1 MGFFKKRR
9 KGDEPEDFILDFESS
24 PDEQIGIT
32 PWNERKHITAAH
44 AMTVNEILFGTNEQ
58 PSETAVFENAEE
70 ESINKDTE
78 KQNSNA
84 DRNAEIDFEKKTKSK
99 SGEKAAENDNIAL
112 KKAADKEK
120 TSALFNVDSKNE
132 TAEEKAFETAKAP
145 DADKPGFIDLN
156 PANVEPA
163 SPMFAK
169 KVADDSDY
177 IAALAGSFTD
187 GGEKEKLFKKSENV
201 APGTKFAPPRDE
213 VPQFTQTSDAA
224 VTETIAESAEKAKE
238 ESLSKAAQEMMR
250 SLREKLIDSNPDF
263 DETDRRDFNAD
274 LNISDGIFKTDS
286 DVLSKNIGD
295 AASENTHVFTRADD
309 KTVGLDNN
317 AAEKNAENALQN
329 DANGDSAKSAND
341 IKPQEVIDAE
351 KEPTATEPQKPASV
365 IAEKKE
371 IKLSPV
377 AQALYDR
384 MMAQRAHETLKAEVD
399 AAKSSDKDAE
409 IISENAMTEK
419 KTQSENAEQIQTEK
433 ATERIGKAEATESD
447 IKFLRNES
455 KVPRNAADSSAHK
468 NPQNLADSI
477 FDDLASKLEND
488 SKPRFVKSGYHGS
501 LLDKCRSF
509 VTEQSDDASIDEII
523 HDAEQGARKRLQN
536 VYNLDENNG
545 DAKASDSV
553 ANGYD
558 FSLFTKD
565 KNALSQNEP
574 KTETTKAEDITAD
587 ESSLAQ
593 NTTSL
598 ANDSALDGQT
608 REIALPKTPAN
619 TDVPATKDGV
629 PVRHAPVIPVSKSNV
644 KNLQFSLASQE
655 NGENTDLAATRE
667 IPKADGNVKTGSAI
681 SAVGGHVTD
690 PVKAQTMRMH
700 LEKIAEQ
707 DPADETE
714 QPQLHFTGVDED
726 ELPDSDI
733 KAENREQFIDDYR
746 GIEDADSVRT
756 DLAAGKVSLLA
767 RLFSTAAITAILSVI
782 GFGFKDVL
790 CAASP
795 TAYILLNTVLLF
807 AALIINFNTLKGFA
821 SLLIGAPDLDTPAA
835 LAAVSSAL
843 YTAVTAFGNAFQTLP
858 TLSSLGA
865 LALTFNLL
873 GKLVI
878 MNRVKRSFEVIAND
892 EHKKAVTFVEDK
904 VNASI
909 MSGGSV
915 IGEAFIACGRDCKNI
930 TGYLHNA
937 YSEDAYE
944 KKIAPLTVFILIA
957 AALLALLGFVF
968 GGGLYSSLVAFC
980 AVFCAAAPVSMI
992 LCCSM
997 PFSLVSKKLAAYD
1010 AMIAGWNGVEIVSN
1024 TNAVAFQASE
1034 LFPVGNVKLYNMQVL
1049 NRGALDK
1056 YIASA
1061 AAVLN
1066 AAKSPLAPIFNEIL
1080 ETDSEKCPTA
1090 DSVKYENGMGVSGWI
1105 GDKRVF
1111 IGNRTLMEG
1120 HSIRTPSLELDK
1132 KILRQGYFPV
1142 YLAVDQQLCALFIV
1156 GYEADPEITYELRRL
1171 CSTGV
1176 TMLVR
1181 SNDPN
1186 ISEDMICDYF
1196 GLYPDSVKLLSPAG
1210 VSAYYSATSYKE
1222 SIAAKASCSG
1232 DICGFLSLVT
1242 SAIKL
1247 KGICSALLILQIVL
1261 LCLGVGVLAY
1271 FAFTASLLKM
1281 PVLLFGGFQLLSAAI
1296 TAIAASIKQS

>member
-32 PWNERKHITAAH
+32 PWNERKHVTAAH

-84 DRNAEIDFEKKTKSK
+84 DRNTEIDFEKKTKSK
-99 SGEKAAENDNIAL
+99 SGEKAAENDNIASN
-112 KKAADKEK
+112 KAADKEK

-145 DADKPGFIDLN
+145 DADEPGFIDIN

-163 SPMFAK
+163 SPKFAK

-187 GGEKEKLFKKSENV
+187 GGEKEQLFKKSENV

-213 VPQFTQTSDAA
+213 KPQFTQTSDAA

-274 LNISDGIFKTDS
+274 LNISDGIFKNDSDDIFENIESKATDPFTAAAAETTVADTLQNGANNESAQSEAATKNQAVTDS
-286 DVLSKNIGD
+286 
-295 AASENTHVFTRADD
+295 
-309 KTVGLDNN
+309 
-317 AAEKNAENALQN
+317 Q
-329 DANGDSAKSAND
+329 
-341 IKPQEVIDAE
+341 
-351 KEPTATEPQKPASV
+351 KEPTATKPQDSTSV

-371 IKLSPV
+371 IKLSPA

-433 ATERIGKAEATESD
+433 ATERIDKAEETESD
-447 IKFLRNES
+447 IKFLRNKS
-455 KVPRNAADSSAHK
+455 KVPGNAADSSAHK

-488 SKPRFVKSGYHGS
+488 SKPRFAKSGYHGS

-545 DAKASDSV
+545 AAKVSDSA

-574 KTETTKAEDITAD
+574 KTETAKAEDITAD

-593 NTTSL
+593 NTTSI

-608 REIALPKTPAN
+608 REIVLPKTPAN

-667 IPKADGNVKTGSAI
+667 ISKADGNVKTGSAI

-767 RLFSTAAITAILSVI
+767 RLFSTAAITAILAII

-790 CAASP
+790 CDASP

-807 AALIINFNTLKGFA
+807 AALIINFNTLKGFV

-1010 AMIAGWNGVEIVSN
+1010 AMIAGWNGVETVSN

-1034 LFPVGNVKLYNMQVL
+1034 LFPAGNVKLYNMQVL

-1222 SIAAKASCSG
+1222 SIAAKATYSG

-1271 FAFTASLLKM
+1271 FAFTASLLKL

>member
-32 PWNERKHITAAH
+32 PWNERKHVTAAH

-84 DRNAEIDFEKKTKSK
+84 DRNTEIDFEKKTKSK

-132 TAEEKAFETAKAP
+132 TAEEKAFETVKAP
-145 DADKPGFIDLN
+145 DADKPGFIDIN
-156 PANVEPA
+156 TATVEPA
-163 SPMFAK
+163 SPKFAK

-187 GGEKEKLFKKSENV
+187 GGEKEQLFKKSENV

-213 VPQFTQTSDAA
+213 KPQFTQTSDAA

-274 LNISDGIFKTDS
+274 LNISDGIFKNDSDDIFENIESKATDPFTAAAAETTVADTLQNGANNESAQSETATKNQAVTDS
-286 DVLSKNIGD
+286 
-295 AASENTHVFTRADD
+295 
-309 KTVGLDNN
+309 
-317 AAEKNAENALQN
+317 Q
-329 DANGDSAKSAND
+329 
-341 IKPQEVIDAE
+341 
-351 KEPTATEPQKPASV
+351 KEPTATKPQDSTSV
-365 IAEKKE
+365 ISEKKE
-371 IKLSPV
+371 IKLSPA

-399 AAKSSDKDAE
+399 AAKSSDKNAE

-433 ATERIGKAEATESD
+433 ATERIDKAEETESD
-447 IKFLRNES
+447 IKFLRNKS
-455 KVPRNAADSSAHK
+455 KVPDNAADSSAHK

-488 SKPRFVKSGYHGS
+488 SKPRFAKSGYHGS

-545 DAKASDSV
+545 AAKVSDSA

-574 KTETTKAEDITAD
+574 KTETAKAEDITAD

-593 NTTSL
+593 NTTSI

-608 REIALPKTPAN
+608 REIVLPKTPAN

-667 IPKADGNVKTGSAI
+667 ISKADGNVKTGSAI

-767 RLFSTAAITAILSVI
+767 RLFSTAAITAILAVI

-790 CAASP
+790 CDASP

-807 AALIINFNTLKGFA
+807 AALIINFNTLKGFV

-1010 AMIAGWNGVEIVSN
+1010 AMIAGWNGVETVSN

-1034 LFPVGNVKLYNMQVL
+1034 LFPAGNVKLYNMQVL

-1222 SIAAKASCSG
+1222 SIAAKASYSG

-1271 FAFTASLLKM
+1271 FAFTASLLKL